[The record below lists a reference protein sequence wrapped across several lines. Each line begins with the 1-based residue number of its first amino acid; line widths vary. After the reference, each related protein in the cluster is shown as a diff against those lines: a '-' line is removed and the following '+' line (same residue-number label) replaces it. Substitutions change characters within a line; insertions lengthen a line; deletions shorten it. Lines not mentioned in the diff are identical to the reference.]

1 MSNALVSI
9 IVNNYNY
16 ERFLTE
22 AIDSALN
29 QTYCNTEVIV
39 VDDGSTDGSLEII
52 ASYGHRIIPLLKRNG
67 GQNSTLI
74 AGFSLSRGDVVLLLD
89 SDDVLCQTAVTADI
103 YSFSDQA
110 IFKVHSPW

>member
-16 ERFLTE
+16 QRFLTE
-22 AIDSALN
+22 AIDSALK

-52 ASYGHRIIPLLKRNG
+52 ASYGRRIIPLLKGNG
-67 GQNSTLI
+67 GQNSALN
-74 AGFSLSRGDVVLLLD
+74 AGF
-89 SDDVLCQTAVTADI
+89 
-103 YSFSDQA
+103 
-110 IFKVHSPW
+110 